1 MCEIYYFLVKI
12 PLLVFQKE
20 DVNEV
25 WAGQRLQISFCN
37 TVFSEYQIECGGKD
51 ETEDLVTCQSN

>member
-1 MCEIYYFLVKI
+1 MFEIYYFLVKI

-25 WAGQRLQISFCN
+25 WAEQRLQMSFCN
-37 TVFSEYQIECGGKD
+37 TVFSEY
-51 ETEDLVTCQSN
+51 